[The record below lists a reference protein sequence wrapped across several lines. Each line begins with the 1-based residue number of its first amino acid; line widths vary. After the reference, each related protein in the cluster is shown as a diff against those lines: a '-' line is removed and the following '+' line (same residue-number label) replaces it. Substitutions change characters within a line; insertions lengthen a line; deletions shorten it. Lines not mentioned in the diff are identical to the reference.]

1 MILEIIIGFFVV
13 ILSLMIFI
21 LSYKK
26 LTKQKLN
33 FNIKKVLLLMG
44 FALLMMANNIFNVNT
59 FKAITS
65 YFIILLLT
73 KIWFKDKNSKIFYY
87 MTIII
92 LLAMIVELLLSK
104 GFSIF
109 FANLDAINNSL
120 MAKSAITMIFNIMV
134 YFIFMIKP
142 LDKIIIKL
150 EPFMTK
156 RRAMEVY
163 LIVIVF
169 IVNLLLMQMTVNYR
183 NAPLYFASITIIIM
197 IFSILL
203 AYIKDRQNKEIL
215 EIRNKY
221 LNDNVKHYEL
231 ISDDYSELKHNLNH
245 DFMAIRSVAN
255 QEAQELI
262 DEIMQKYNKNYSWTT
277 KIGKI
282 PKGIQGL
289 FCIKIYEGKKEN
301 IDIEVKSKVEDNIN
315 EQIKMR
321 TYSKLCDTIG
331 ITVDNA
337 ITAAKR
343 SKEKAIYIDMAKK
356 DNILEIK
363 IMNTFKD
370 MLDLEQ
376 LGTFKY
382 STKEKKS
389 GIGLS
394 YLNKILKKDIEIKK
408 EIINNIFIVS
418 LCVSLKN

>member
-26 LTKQKLN
+26 LTKQSLN
-33 FNIKKVLLLMG
+33 INIKKIILIMVIAILI
-44 FALLMMANNIFNVNT
+44 MANNIFNVNA
-59 FKAITS
+59 FKVVTTV
-65 YFIILLLT
+65 ILMFAMV
-73 KIWFKDKNSKIFYY
+73 KFWFKDNNKKTFYY
-87 MTIII
+87 III
-92 LLAMIVELLLSK
+92 ISLTSMIVELLLNKLLAVS
-104 GFSIF
+104 FT
-109 FANLDAINNSL
+109 NLNELNNSL
-120 MAKSAITMIFNIMV
+120 MAKSAITMIFSVMT
-134 YFIFMIKP
+134 YFVFLINPINT
-142 LDKIIIKL
+142 IIVKL
-150 EPFMTK
+150 EQIMTK

-183 NAPLYFASITIIIM
+183 NAPLYFVSIAIIVM

-203 AYIKDRQNKEIL
+203 AYIKDRQNKETL

-418 LCVSLKN
+418 LCVPLK

>member
-203 AYIKDRQNKEIL
+203 AYIKDRQNKETL

>member
-203 AYIKDRQNKEIL
+203 AYIKDRQNKETL

-315 EQIKMR
+315 EQITMR

-370 MLDLEQ
+370 ILDLEE
-376 LGTFKY
+376 LGTFKF

>member
-92 LLAMIVELLLSK
+92 LLAMIVELLLNK

-203 AYIKDRQNKEIL
+203 AYIKDRQNKETL

-389 GIGLS
+389 DIGLS

>member
-26 LTKQKLN
+26 LTKQSLN
-33 FNIKKVLLLMG
+33 INIKKIILIMVIAILI
-44 FALLMMANNIFNVNT
+44 MANNIFNVNA
-59 FKAITS
+59 FKVVTTV
-65 YFIILLLT
+65 ILMFAMV
-73 KIWFKDKNSKIFYY
+73 KFWFKDNNKKTFYY
-87 MTIII
+87 III
-92 LLAMIVELLLSK
+92 ISLTSMIVELLLNKLLAVS
-104 GFSIF
+104 FT
-109 FANLDAINNSL
+109 NLNELNNSL
-120 MAKSAITMIFNIMV
+120 MAKSAITMIFSVMT
-134 YFIFMIKP
+134 YFVFLIKP
-142 LDKIIIKL
+142 INTIIIKL
-150 EPFMTK
+150 EQIMTK

-163 LIVIVF
+163 LIIIVF

-183 NAPLYFASITIIIM
+183 NAPLYFASITIIII

-203 AYIKDRQNKEIL
+203 AYIKDRQNKETL

-418 LCVSLKN
+418 LCVPLK

>member
-120 MAKSAITMIFNIMV
+120 MAKIAITMIFNIMV

-203 AYIKDRQNKEIL
+203 AYIKDRQNKETL

>member
-26 LTKQKLN
+26 LTKQSLN
-33 FNIKKVLLLMG
+33 INIKKIILIMVIAILI
-44 FALLMMANNIFNVNT
+44 MANNIFNVNA
-59 FKAITS
+59 FKVVTTV
-65 YFIILLLT
+65 ILMFAMV
-73 KIWFKDKNSKIFYY
+73 KFWFKDNNKKTFYY
-87 MTIII
+87 III
-92 LLAMIVELLLSK
+92 ISLTSMIVELLLSK

-120 MAKSAITMIFNIMV
+120 MAKSAITMIFSVMT
-134 YFIFMIKP
+134 YFVFLIKP
-142 LDKIIIKL
+142 INTIIIKL
-150 EPFMTK
+150 EQIMTK

-169 IVNLLLMQMTVNYR
+169 IVNLLLMQMPVNYR
-183 NAPLYFASITIIIM
+183 NAPLYFVSIAIIVM

-203 AYIKDRQNKEIL
+203 AYIKDRQNKETL

-418 LCVSLKN
+418 LCVPLK

>member
-26 LTKQKLN
+26 LTKQSLN
-33 FNIKKVLLLMG
+33 INIKKIILIMVIAILI
-44 FALLMMANNIFNVNT
+44 MANNIFNVNAFEVVT
-59 FKAITS
+59 TV
-65 YFIILLLT
+65 ILMFAMV
-73 KIWFKDKNSKIFYY
+73 KFWFKDNNKKTFYY
-87 MTIII
+87 III
-92 LLAMIVELLLSK
+92 ISLTSMIVELLLNKLLAVS
-104 GFSIF
+104 FT
-109 FANLDAINNSL
+109 NLNELNNSL
-120 MAKSAITMIFNIMV
+120 MAKSAITMIFSVMT
-134 YFIFMIKP
+134 YFVFLIKP
-142 LDKIIIKL
+142 INTIIIKL
-150 EPFMTK
+150 EQIMTK

-163 LIVIVF
+163 LIIIVF

-203 AYIKDRQNKEIL
+203 AYIKDRQNKETL

-418 LCVSLKN
+418 LCVSLK

>member
-26 LTKQKLN
+26 LTKQSLN
-33 FNIKKVLLLMG
+33 INIKKIILIMVIAILI
-44 FALLMMANNIFNVNT
+44 MANNIFNVNA
-59 FKAITS
+59 FKVVTTV
-65 YFIILLLT
+65 ILMFAMV
-73 KIWFKDKNSKIFYY
+73 KFWFKDNNKKTFYY
-87 MTIII
+87 III
-92 LLAMIVELLLSK
+92 ISLTSMIVELLLNKLLAVS
-104 GFSIF
+104 FT
-109 FANLDAINNSL
+109 NLNELNNSL
-120 MAKSAITMIFNIMV
+120 MAKSAITMIFSVMT
-134 YFIFMIKP
+134 YFVFLIKP
-142 LDKIIIKL
+142 INTIIIKL
-150 EPFMTK
+150 EQIMTK

-163 LIVIVF
+163 LIIIVF
-169 IVNLLLMQMTVNYR
+169 IVNLLLMQITVNYR
-183 NAPLYFASITIIIM
+183 NAPLYFANITIIIM

-203 AYIKDRQNKEIL
+203 AYIKDRQNKETL

-418 LCVSLKN
+418 LCVPLK

>member
-26 LTKQKLN
+26 LTKQSLN
-33 FNIKKVLLLMG
+33 INIKKIILIMVIAILI
-44 FALLMMANNIFNVNT
+44 MANNIFNVNA
-59 FKAITS
+59 FKVVTTV
-65 YFIILLLT
+65 ILMFAMV
-73 KIWFKDKNSKIFYY
+73 KFWFKDNNKKTFYY
-87 MTIII
+87 III
-92 LLAMIVELLLSK
+92 ISLTSMTVELLLNKLLAVS
-104 GFSIF
+104 FT
-109 FANLDAINNSL
+109 NLNELNNSL
-120 MAKSAITMIFNIMV
+120 MAKSAITMIFSVMT
-134 YFIFMIKP
+134 YFVFLIKP
-142 LDKIIIKL
+142 INTIIIKL
-150 EPFMTK
+150 EQIMTK

-163 LIVIVF
+163 LIIIVF

-203 AYIKDRQNKEIL
+203 AYIKDRQNKETL

-370 MLDLEQ
+370 MLYLEQ

-418 LCVSLKN
+418 LCVPLK

>member
-44 FALLMMANNIFNVNT
+44 FALLMMAKNIFNVNT

-109 FANLDAINNSL
+109 FANLDAINSSL

-142 LDKIIIKL
+142 LNKIIIKL
-150 EPFMTK
+150 DPFMTK

-183 NAPLYFASITIIIM
+183 NAPLYFASITIIVM

-203 AYIKDRQNKEIL
+203 AYIKDRQNKETL

-255 QEAQELI
+255 KEAQELI

-343 SKEKAIYIDMAKK
+343 SKEKAIYIDMAKR

-418 LCVSLKN
+418 LCVPLK

>member
-163 LIVIVF
+163 LIIIVF

-183 NAPLYFASITIIIM
+183 NAPLYFASITIIVM

-203 AYIKDRQNKEIL
+203 AYIKDRQNKETL

-315 EQIKMR
+315 EQITMR

-370 MLDLEQ
+370 ILDLEQ

-418 LCVSLKN
+418 LCVPLK

>member
-1 MILEIIIGFFVV
+1 MILEIIIGFFVL

-26 LTKQKLN
+26 LTKQSLN
-33 FNIKKVLLLMG
+33 INIKKIILIMVIAILI
-44 FALLMMANNIFNVNT
+44 MANNIFNVNA
-59 FKAITS
+59 FKVVTTV
-65 YFIILLLT
+65 ILMFAMV
-73 KIWFKDKNSKIFYY
+73 KFWFKDNNKKTFYY
-87 MTIII
+87 III
-92 LLAMIVELLLSK
+92 ISLTSMIVELLLNKLLAVS
-104 GFSIF
+104 FT
-109 FANLDAINNSL
+109 NLNELNNSL
-120 MAKSAITMIFNIMV
+120 MAKSAITMIFSVMT
-134 YFIFMIKP
+134 YFVFLIKP
-142 LDKIIIKL
+142 INTIIIKL
-150 EPFMTK
+150 EQIMTK

-163 LIVIVF
+163 LIIIVF

-203 AYIKDRQNKEIL
+203 AYIKDRQNKETL

-418 LCVSLKN
+418 LCVPLK

>member
-203 AYIKDRQNKEIL
+203 AYIKDRQNKETL

-382 STKEKKS
+382 SAKEKKS

>member
-169 IVNLLLMQMTVNYR
+169 IVNLLLMQMTVNY
-183 NAPLYFASITIIIM
+183 
-197 IFSILL
+197 IL
-203 AYIKDRQNKEIL
+203 Q
-215 EIRNKY
+215 
-221 LNDNVKHYEL
+221 V
-231 ISDDYSELKHNLNH
+231 S
-245 DFMAIRSVAN
+245 
-255 QEAQELI
+255 
-262 DEIMQKYNKNYSWTT
+262 
-277 KIGKI
+277 
-282 PKGIQGL
+282 
-289 FCIKIYEGKKEN
+289 
-301 IDIEVKSKVEDNIN
+301 
-315 EQIKMR
+315 
-321 TYSKLCDTIG
+321 
-331 ITVDNA
+331 
-337 ITAAKR
+337 
-343 SKEKAIYIDMAKK
+343 
-356 DNILEIK
+356 
-363 IMNTFKD
+363 
-370 MLDLEQ
+370 Q
-376 LGTFKY
+376 L
-382 STKEKKS
+382 
-389 GIGLS
+389 L
-394 YLNKILKKDIEIKK
+394 
-408 EIINNIFIVS
+408 
-418 LCVSLKN
+418 

>member
-13 ILSLMIFI
+13 ILLLMIFI

-203 AYIKDRQNKEIL
+203 AYIKDRQNKETL

>member
-203 AYIKDRQNKEIL
+203 AYIKDRQNKETL

-255 QEAQELI
+255 QEAQEFI

>member
-26 LTKQKLN
+26 LTKQSLN
-33 FNIKKVLLLMG
+33 INIKKIILIMVIAILI
-44 FALLMMANNIFNVNT
+44 MANNIFNVNA
-59 FKAITS
+59 FKVVTTV
-65 YFIILLLT
+65 ILMFAMV
-73 KIWFKDKNSKIFYY
+73 KFWFKDNNKKTFYY
-87 MTIII
+87 III
-92 LLAMIVELLLSK
+92 ISLTSMTVELLLNKLLAVS
-104 GFSIF
+104 FT
-109 FANLDAINNSL
+109 NLNELNNSL
-120 MAKSAITMIFNIMV
+120 MAKSAITMIFSVMT
-134 YFIFMIKP
+134 YFVFLIKP
-142 LDKIIIKL
+142 INTIIIKL
-150 EPFMTK
+150 EQIMTK

-163 LIVIVF
+163 LIIIVF

-203 AYIKDRQNKEIL
+203 AYIKDRQNKETL

-282 PKGIQGL
+282 PKWIQGL

-321 TYSKLCDTIG
+321 TYSNLCDTIG

-418 LCVSLKN
+418 LCVPLK

>member
-183 NAPLYFASITIIIM
+183 NAPLYFTSITIIIM

-203 AYIKDRQNKEIL
+203 AYIKDRQNKETL

>member
-26 LTKQKLN
+26 LTKQSLN
-33 FNIKKVLLLMG
+33 INIKKIILIMVIAILI
-44 FALLMMANNIFNVNT
+44 MANNIFNINA
-59 FKAITS
+59 FKVVTTV
-65 YFIILLLT
+65 ILMFAMV
-73 KIWFKDKNSKIFYY
+73 KFWFKDNNKKTFYY
-87 MTIII
+87 III
-92 LLAMIVELLLSK
+92 ISLTSMIVKLLLNKLLAVSFTNLNEL
-104 GFSIF
+104 
-109 FANLDAINNSL
+109 NNSL
-120 MAKSAITMIFNIMV
+120 MAKSAITMIFSVMT
-134 YFIFMIKP
+134 YFVFLIKP
-142 LDKIIIKL
+142 INTIIIKL
-150 EPFMTK
+150 EQIMTK

-163 LIVIVF
+163 LIIIVF

-203 AYIKDRQNKEIL
+203 AYIKDRQNKETL

-418 LCVSLKN
+418 LCVPLK

>member
-183 NAPLYFASITIIIM
+183 NAPLYFVSITIIIM

-203 AYIKDRQNKEIL
+203 AYIKDRQNKETL

>member
-26 LTKQKLN
+26 LTKQSLN
-33 FNIKKVLLLMG
+33 INIKKIILIMVIAILI
-44 FALLMMANNIFNVNT
+44 MANNIFNVNA
-59 FKAITS
+59 FKVVTTV
-65 YFIILLLT
+65 ILMFAMV
-73 KIWFKDKNSKIFYY
+73 KFWFKDNNKKTFYY
-87 MTIII
+87 III
-92 LLAMIVELLLSK
+92 ISLTSMIVELLLNKLLAVSLT
-104 GFSIF
+104 
-109 FANLDAINNSL
+109 NLNELNNSL
-120 MAKSAITMIFNIMV
+120 MAKSAITMIFSVMT
-134 YFIFMIKP
+134 YFVFLIKP
-142 LDKIIIKL
+142 INTIIIKL
-150 EPFMTK
+150 EQIMTK

-163 LIVIVF
+163 LIIIVF

-203 AYIKDRQNKEIL
+203 AYIKDRQNKETL

-418 LCVSLKN
+418 LCVPLK

>member
-203 AYIKDRQNKEIL
+203 AYIKDRQNKETL

-315 EQIKMR
+315 EQITMR

-370 MLDLEQ
+370 ILDLEQ

-389 GIGLS
+389 DIGLS

-418 LCVSLKN
+418 LCVPLK

>member
-26 LTKQKLN
+26 LTKQSLN
-33 FNIKKVLLLMG
+33 INIKKIILIMVIAILI
-44 FALLMMANNIFNVNT
+44 MANNIFNVNA
-59 FKAITS
+59 FKVVTTV
-65 YFIILLLT
+65 ILMFAMV
-73 KIWFKDKNSKIFYY
+73 KFWFKDNNKKTFYY
-87 MTIII
+87 III
-92 LLAMIVELLLSK
+92 ISLTSMIVELLLNKLLAVS
-104 GFSIF
+104 FT
-109 FANLDAINNSL
+109 NLNELNNSL
-120 MAKSAITMIFNIMV
+120 MAKSAITMIFSVMT
-134 YFIFMIKP
+134 YFVFLIKP
-142 LDKIIIKL
+142 INTIIIKL
-150 EPFMTK
+150 EQIMTK

-163 LIVIVF
+163 LIIIVF

-203 AYIKDRQNKEIL
+203 AYIKDRQNKETL

-382 STKEKKS
+382 PTKEKKS

-418 LCVSLKN
+418 LCVPLK

>member
-26 LTKQKLN
+26 LTKQSLN
-33 FNIKKVLLLMG
+33 INIKKIILIMVIAILI
-44 FALLMMANNIFNVNT
+44 MANNIFNINA
-59 FKAITS
+59 FKVVTTV
-65 YFIILLLT
+65 ILMFAMV
-73 KIWFKDKNSKIFYY
+73 KFWFKDNNKKTFYY
-87 MTIII
+87 III
-92 LLAMIVELLLSK
+92 ISLTSMIVELLLNKLLAVS
-104 GFSIF
+104 FT
-109 FANLDAINNSL
+109 NLNELNNSL
-120 MAKSAITMIFNIMV
+120 MAKSAITMIFSVMT
-134 YFIFMIKP
+134 YFVFLIKP
-142 LDKIIIKL
+142 INTIIIKL
-150 EPFMTK
+150 EQIMTK

-163 LIVIVF
+163 LIIIVF
-169 IVNLLLMQMTVNYR
+169 IVNLLLKQMTVNYR

-203 AYIKDRQNKEIL
+203 AYIKDRQNKETL

-418 LCVSLKN
+418 LCVPLK

>member
-163 LIVIVF
+163 LIIIVF

-183 NAPLYFASITIIIM
+183 NAPLYFASITIIVM

-203 AYIKDRQNKEIL
+203 AYIKDRQNKETL

>member
-26 LTKQKLN
+26 LTQQKLN

-109 FANLDAINNSL
+109 FANLDAINSSL

-142 LDKIIIKL
+142 LNKIIIKL
-150 EPFMTK
+150 DPFMTK

-203 AYIKDRQNKEIL
+203 AYIKDRQNKETL

-255 QEAQELI
+255 KEAQELI

-418 LCVSLKN
+418 LCVPLK

>member
-59 FKAITS
+59 SKAITS

-203 AYIKDRQNKEIL
+203 AYIKDRQNKETL

-315 EQIKMR
+315 EQITMR

-370 MLDLEQ
+370 ILDLEQ

-418 LCVSLKN
+418 LCVPLK

>member
-1 MILEIIIGFFVV
+1 
-13 ILSLMIFI
+13 
-21 LSYKK
+21 
-26 LTKQKLN
+26 
-33 FNIKKVLLLMG
+33 
-44 FALLMMANNIFNVNT
+44 
-59 FKAITS
+59 
-65 YFIILLLT
+65 
-73 KIWFKDKNSKIFYY
+73 

-203 AYIKDRQNKEIL
+203 AYIKDRQNKETS

-262 DEIMQKYNKNYSWTT
+262 DEIMQKYNKNYIYRCKNSTH
-277 KIGKI
+277 I
-282 PKGIQGL
+282 

>member
-59 FKAITS
+59 FEAITS

-203 AYIKDRQNKEIL
+203 AYIKDRQNKETL

>member
-26 LTKQKLN
+26 LTKQSLN
-33 FNIKKVLLLMG
+33 INIKKIILIMVIAILI
-44 FALLMMANNIFNVNT
+44 MANNIFNVNA
-59 FKAITS
+59 FKVVTTV
-65 YFIILLLT
+65 ILMFAMV
-73 KIWFKDKNSKIFYY
+73 KFWFKDNNKKTFYY
-87 MTIII
+87 III
-92 LLAMIVELLLSK
+92 ISLTSMIVELLLNKLLAVS
-104 GFSIF
+104 FT
-109 FANLDAINNSL
+109 NLNELNNS
-120 MAKSAITMIFNIMV
+120 SAITMIFSVMT
-134 YFIFMIKP
+134 YFVFLIKP
-142 LDKIIIKL
+142 INTIIIKL
-150 EPFMTK
+150 EQIMTK

-163 LIVIVF
+163 LIIIVF

-183 NAPLYFASITIIIM
+183 NAPLYFANITIIIM

-203 AYIKDRQNKEIL
+203 AYIKDRQNKETL

-418 LCVSLKN
+418 LCVPLK

>member
-109 FANLDAINNSL
+109 FANLDAINSSL

-142 LDKIIIKL
+142 LNKIIIKL
-150 EPFMTK
+150 DPFMTK

-203 AYIKDRQNKEIL
+203 AYIKDRQNKETL

-255 QEAQELI
+255 KEAQELI

-418 LCVSLKN
+418 LCVPLK

>member
-150 EPFMTK
+150 EPFLTK

-203 AYIKDRQNKEIL
+203 AYIKDRQNKETL

>member
-92 LLAMIVELLLSK
+92 LLAMIVELLLNK

-203 AYIKDRQNKEIL
+203 AYIKDRQNKETL

>member
-203 AYIKDRQNKEIL
+203 AYIKDRQNKETL

-370 MLDLEQ
+370 ILDLEQ

>member
-92 LLAMIVELLLSK
+92 LLAMIVELLLRK

-203 AYIKDRQNKEIL
+203 AYIKDRQNKETL

>member
-26 LTKQKLN
+26 LTKQSLN
-33 FNIKKVLLLMG
+33 INIKKIILIMVIAILI
-44 FALLMMANNIFNVNT
+44 MANNIFNVNA
-59 FKAITS
+59 FKVVTTV
-65 YFIILLLT
+65 ILMFAMV
-73 KIWFKDKNSKIFYY
+73 KFWFKDNNKKTFYY
-87 MTIII
+87 III
-92 LLAMIVELLLSK
+92 ISLTSMIVELLLNKLLAVS
-104 GFSIF
+104 FT
-109 FANLDAINNSL
+109 NLNELNNSL
-120 MAKSAITMIFNIMV
+120 MAKSAITMIFSVMT
-134 YFIFMIKP
+134 YFVFLIKP
-142 LDKIIIKL
+142 INTIIIKL
-150 EPFMTK
+150 EQIMTK

-163 LIVIVF
+163 LIIIVF

-203 AYIKDRQNKEIL
+203 AYIKDRQNKETL
-215 EIRNKY
+215 EIRDKY

-418 LCVSLKN
+418 LCVPLK

>member
-33 FNIKKVLLLMG
+33 FNIKKIILIMVIAILI
-44 FALLMMANNIFNVNT
+44 MANNIFNVNA
-59 FKAITS
+59 FKVVTTV
-65 YFIILLLT
+65 ILMFAMV
-73 KIWFKDKNSKIFYY
+73 KFWFKDNNKKTFYY
-87 MTIII
+87 III
-92 LLAMIVELLLSK
+92 ISLTSMIVELLLNKLLAVS
-104 GFSIF
+104 FT
-109 FANLDAINNSL
+109 NLNELNNSL
-120 MAKSAITMIFNIMV
+120 MAKSAITMIFSVMT
-134 YFIFMIKP
+134 YFVFLIKP
-142 LDKIIIKL
+142 INTIIIKL
-150 EPFMTK
+150 EQIMTK

-163 LIVIVF
+163 LIIIVF

-203 AYIKDRQNKEIL
+203 AYIKDRQNKETL

-418 LCVSLKN
+418 LCVPLK

>member
-59 FKAITS
+59 SKAITS

-203 AYIKDRQNKEIL
+203 AYIKDRQNKETL

-255 QEAQELI
+255 QEAQEFI
-262 DEIMQKYNKNYSWTT
+262 NDEIMQKYNKNYSWTT

-315 EQIKMR
+315 EQITMR

-370 MLDLEQ
+370 ILDLEQ

-418 LCVSLKN
+418 LCVPLK